1 MPIQKRLATQV
12 SLTVIRQQRPSEDV
26 ETSALT
32 NADDVAASLEPFLI
46 QGLPE
51 GASLPDLALFQ
62 VILGTIV
69 GRHADAMEAADEANF
84 AALSRL
90 NHLRLVRDSLIGIVL
105 PKLLDFRDTFDVTY
119 GPNTCQRILGLGIG
133 IPRDALTVR
142 RLTDRVVSRL
152 TAPDFELPPQRSE
165 GVKVDPVTWVA
176 EVSPSLG
183 GLRTTMTSVSEAK
196 RLADRTLEAKNA
208 AVETYNNSYSWCTSL
223 LETFYRM
230 GGREHLADR
239 LRPTI
244 PRSRSRT
251 TEVNPSDGDTN
262 VDPTGDGTDDG
273 RGADD
278 GADGSADGGSN
289 GGGADGSGSNGG
301 GSNRGGADDGEAA
314 PSAGPPS
321 SGQPPDPPSVP

>member
-1 MPIQKRLATQV
+1 MATVKRLATQV

-62 VILGTIV
+62 VILGNIV
-69 GRHADAMEAADEANF
+69 GHHADAMEAADEANF

-183 GLRTTMTSVSEAK
+183 GLRTTMTSLSEAK

-251 TEVNPSDGDTN
+251 TEVNPSGGDAK
-262 VDPTGDGTDDG
+262 VDPKGDGTDDG
-273 RGADD
+273 RA
-278 GADGSADGGSN
+278 ADGDGGGTDGGGTDGSSSNDGSSN
-289 GGGADGSGSNGG
+289 GGGAD
-301 GSNRGGADDGEAA
+301 DGETA
-314 PSAGPPS
+314 PPVGSPS
-321 SGQPPDPPSVP
+321 SGQPPDRPAVP